1 MVLTF
6 TVPGGDFN
14 QAGRASGEVKK
25 VLARL
30 GVDPGLIKR
39 VAVAMYE
46 AEINMVIH
54 AGGGTAIADISPERV
69 ILTLEDSG
77 PGIPDLDLAMQ
88 EGYSTAPEWI
98 RELGFGAGMG
108 LPNMKRN
115 SDELA
120 IDSSPGRGTRV
131 TIILKLRG
139 PEASAPDSDPAARLA
154 ASADSGST
162 VAAAGGPV
170 PAPAEDP
177 SPGEAAR

>member
-1 MVLTF
+1 MTLTF

-30 GVDPGLIKR
+30 GVDPGIIKR
-39 VAVAMYE
+39 AAVSMYE

-54 AGGGTAIADISPERV
+54 AGGGTAVAEISPERV
-69 ILTLEDSG
+69 VLTLEDTG
-77 PGIPDLDLAMQ
+77 PGIPDLELAMR

-108 LPNMKRN
+108 LPNMRRN

-120 IDSSPGRGTRV
+120 IDSAPGRGTRV
-131 TIILKLRG
+131 TIVLRLDG
-139 PEASAPDSDPAARLA
+139 KGASAENRAAPAAA
-154 ASADSGST
+154 P
-162 VAAAGGPV
+162 AGT
-170 PAPAEDP
+170 APAE
-177 SPGEAAR
+177 EAAP

>member
-1 MVLTF
+1 MTLTF

-30 GVDPGLIKR
+30 GVDPGIIKR
-39 VAVAMYE
+39 AAVAMYE

-54 AGGGTAIADISPERV
+54 AGGGTAFAEIGPERAV
-69 ILTLEDSG
+69 LILEDSG

-108 LPNMKRN
+108 LPNMRRN
-115 SDELA
+115 SDELTV
-120 IDSSPGRGTRV
+120 DSEPGRGTRV
-131 TIILKLRG
+131 TIVLALSG
-139 PEASAPDSDPAARLA
+139 VPVPAGAS
-154 ASADSGST
+154 
-162 VAAAGGPV
+162 AAAGAPSEEGV
-170 PAPAEDP
+170 P
-177 SPGEAAR
+177 